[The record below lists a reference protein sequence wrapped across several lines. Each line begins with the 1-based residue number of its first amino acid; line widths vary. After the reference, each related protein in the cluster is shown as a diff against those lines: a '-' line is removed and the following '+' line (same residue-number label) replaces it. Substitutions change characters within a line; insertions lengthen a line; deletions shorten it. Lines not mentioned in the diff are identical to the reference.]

1 MSDPRL
7 GSLDRI
13 FSFFDMQTL
22 FFIVVV
28 VVNVHSRHTGSGIPS
43 PPGSLPHLL
52 FVDL

>member
-28 VVNVHSRHTGSGIPS
+28 VNVHSRHTGSGIPS
-43 PPGSLPHLL
+43 PPASLPHLL